1 MKCAIILMGSQRF
14 DTGTK
19 SIIFEKLEFYI
30 FVIVQPAKSIS
41 RNRSTDFQV
50 KDLILDDT
58 YLLLESL
65 DLLADSFHFYLL
77 LVCG

>member
-1 MKCAIILMGSQRF
+1 
-14 DTGTK
+14 
-19 SIIFEKLEFYI
+19 
-30 FVIVQPAKSIS
+30 VQPAKSIS

-77 LVCG
+77 LVFG

>member
-1 MKCAIILMGSQRF
+1 MII
-14 DTGTK
+14 TK
-19 SIIFEKLEFYI
+19 SIIFEKLKFYI

-41 RNRSTDFQV
+41 RNRSTDFQI

>member
-1 MKCAIILMGSQRF
+1 MGSQRF
-14 DTGTK
+14 DKGTV
-19 SIIFEKLEFYI
+19 SIIFDNLKNCI
-30 FVIVQPAKSIS
+30 FVIVQPAKSTS
-41 RNRSTDFQV
+41 RNRSTDSQV

-65 DLLADSFHFYLL
+65 DLFADSFHFYLL